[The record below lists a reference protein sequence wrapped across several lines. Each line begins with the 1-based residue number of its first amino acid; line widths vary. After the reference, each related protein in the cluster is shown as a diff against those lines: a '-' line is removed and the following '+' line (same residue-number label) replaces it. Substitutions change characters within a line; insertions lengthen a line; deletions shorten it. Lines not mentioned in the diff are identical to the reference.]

1 MNCFKIVIP
10 NFKKKYYTPGSI
22 TLYKQWIVF
31 IQSISIQY
39 VYVIPRFDNAT
50 FQMFFCP
57 DVVFECRILHIL
69 APKNQHDFE
78 TQTDVRYTSS
88 ILKNLLRLPFLST
101 MTALFF
107 TIPTFNALNSKIPYI
122 QVKSM
127 WQHRRQVKL
136 YSFLKM
142 SQSKHEKQLLPIKTG
157 KAAWNMFAYSS
168 TSVIAIISIHQINQ
182 TLVWTFEA
190 QDI

>member
-1 MNCFKIVIP
+1 MTN
-10 NFKKKYYTPGSI
+10 NLKKPPQLQHLFQPKFHDLFSKLLFLISRENIILQGPPH
-22 TLYKQWIVF
+22 LYMQWIVL

-39 VYVIPRFDNAT
+39 VYVILRFNNAT

-157 KAAWNMFAYSS
+157 KAA
-168 TSVIAIISIHQINQ
+168 
-182 TLVWTFEA
+182 
-190 QDI
+190 